1 MDNRR
6 ELSKRFWFTF
16 TVMLVVGAI
25 TSLSSIYILYRSA
38 VATEMSRLESIVA
51 SKASLID
58 SVALF
63 DAKYS
68 QVDHPQGAVGATI
81 SQVQTSFESKQG
93 FGETGEFVVG
103 RIKDGQIEFLLSS
116 RQDITTLK
124 PIARDKHV
132 AEPMRKALQNQSGTI
147 IGLDYLSRKVIAA
160 YHPVPNLEF
169 GLVAKIDVS
178 EVQKPFIDAC
188 VKAAL
193 IALFIII
200 MGILLITQIEDKE
213 QKKNEDFAL
222 DSGVT
227 PREWLMYRSLLLAV
241 VSIVSVTSSI
251 GLLYQSSSTAE
262 QKRLLDMVETQ
273 GSLIDAVANFDAKYN
288 DADFPGGA
296 RKATIKQIRESMV
309 QSSGFGKTGELIL
322 GEFNEQKVL
331 FLMPSRHSGTENLE
345 FHIAEQHSNAMKQAI
360 AGYTGTLQE
369 IDYRGQ
375 NVVVAYSPVKKLQA
389 GLIAKIDLTELK
401 LPFIDAGIKAS
412 VIVILINTLG
422 IFLLWKVYEITPR
435 RRKDRVW
442 FDCQGLS
449 DEDGE
454 KSRWPVLIF
463 TLGLGFS
470 LLSIDLFLPLGV
482 AGGVTYIFF
491 VLCGKLYPRREYT
504 LLLAVLATL
513 LTFIGYL
520 FSPVGAP
527 EWVVVVNRLLSV
539 AAIWVTAVIVSLSQ
553 AQHFAQRAQASQ
565 LRQLSLAVEHSP
577 ASVIMTDP
585 EGIVQYVNRTFT
597 EMTGYCSQ
605 EVVGKKSN
613 LTRSGNTPNEVYEQL
628 WRCLKSGQ
636 KWQGE
641 FHNKKKS
648 GELYCEHATI
658 HPITSST
665 GKVLNYVAIQQDITQ
680 RKKYEQKLKYLA
692 THDNLTGLPSRSLCL
707 DRLSKLIDLA
717 KRKSCQAAVLF
728 VDLDGFKEV
737 NDCFGHNV
745 GDLVLVETAKRLQS
759 CVRKADTVARIGGDE
774 FLILLSEIAHPD
786 DASHVAQKVLEATS
800 LPFSDFSHEIVIG
813 VSIGIALFPDHAAC
827 SEKLIRY
834 ADKAMYKVKI
844 EGKNNFSFASRPLKQ

>member
-1 MDNRR
+1 MDNRK
-6 ELSKRFWFTF
+6 ELRKRFWCTF
-16 TVMLVVGAI
+16 AVMLVVGAV
-25 TSLSSIYILYRSA
+25 TSLSSIWILYKSA

-58 SVALF
+58 SVAVF

-68 QVDHPQGAVGATI
+68 KVDHPQGAVGATL
-81 SQVQTSFESKQG
+81 SQIKTSFDSKEG

-103 RIKDGQIEFLLSS
+103 RLSQGDIEFLLSS
-116 RQDITTLK
+116 RQDIQTLK
-124 PIARDKHV
+124 PIARDQNV
-132 AEPMRKALQNQSGTI
+132 AEPMRKALRNQSGTI

-160 YHPVPNLEF
+160 YQPVPNLEI
-169 GLVAKIDVS
+169 GLVAKIDVF
-178 EVQKPFIDAC
+178 EVQKPFIEASI
-188 VKAAL
+188 KAGL

-213 QKKNEDFAL
+213 LTHREEFAL
-222 DSGVT
+222 DSGVA
-227 PREWLMYRSLLLAV
+227 PREWLMYRALLLVV
-241 VSIVSVTSSI
+241 VSIVSVMSAI
-251 GLLYQSSSTAE
+251 GILYQSSSQAE
-262 QKRLLDMVETQ
+262 QKRLLDIVETQ
-273 GSLIDAVANFDAKYN
+273 GSLIDAVADFDAKYN

-296 RKATIKQIRESMV
+296 RKATIQQINEAMV
-309 QSSGFGKTGELIL
+309 ATAGFGTTGELIL
-322 GEFNEQKVL
+322 GEFKGHKL
-331 FLMPSRHSGTENLE
+331 SFLTPSRHDRGDNLE
-345 FHIAEQHSNAMKQAI
+345 FHIAEQHSNAMKQAL
-360 AGYTGTLQE
+360 AGHSGILKE

-375 NVVVAYSPVKKLQA
+375 TVLAAFTPIAKLHT
-389 GLIAKIDLTELK
+389 GLIAKIDLQELSA
-401 LPFIDAGIKAS
+401 PFVDASIKAS
-412 VIVILINTLG
+412 AIVFFTTTLG
-422 IFLLWKVYEITPR
+422 VFLLWKIYAVVPR
-435 RRKDRVW
+435 RFGDISGSN
-442 FDCQGLS
+442 FQGLA
-449 DEDGE
+449 DLPRGHF
-454 KSRWPVLIF
+454 KFPVVIF
-463 TLGLGFS
+463 TLGLGLA
-470 LLSIDLFLPLGV
+470 LLAIDLWLPLGV

-504 LLLAVLATL
+504 LFLATL
-513 LTFIGYL
+513 ATGLTYIGYVY
-520 FSPVGAP
+520 SPAGSE
-527 EWVVVVNRLLSV
+527 EWVVIVNRLLSV
-539 AAIWVTAVIVSLSQ
+539 TAIWVTAVIVSLSQ
-553 AQHFAQRAQASQ
+553 AQHFAQKAQASQ

-597 EMTGYCSQ
+597 EMTGYNST
-605 EVVGKKSN
+605 EVVGRKSN
-613 LTRSGNTPNEVYEQL
+613 LTRSGKTPNEVYEQL
-628 WRCLKSGQ
+628 WRCLKSGK

-658 HPITSST
+658 HPITSAS
-665 GKVLNYVAIQQDITQ
+665 GKILNYVAIQQDITQ
-680 RKKYEQKLKYLA
+680 RKKHEEKLKYLA
-692 THDNLTGLPSRSLCL
+692 SHDNLTGLPSRRLCM

-774 FLILLSEIAHPD
+774 FLILLSEIGQPD

-834 ADKAMYKVKI
+834 ADKAMYNVKI
-844 EGKNNFSFASRPLKQ
+844 EGKNNFSFASRPAKQ